1 MDMTTIYPFESPG
14 GWHLIGRTPLWM
26 FDQRRE
32 QPVFLAPGDSL
43 SFQRIDR
50 KTYDR
55 IAREVE
61 AGSFDWSTL
70 GEEQMTAALR
80 VVRAGLFDTLQDL
93 GRMGFMALGMP
104 TAGAMDRIG
113 LTLANALAG
122 NPASSAGLEIGVM
135 GPDLLVEADSV
146 RVALVGP
153 LSPSLIE
160 GPDAPPKPLESDR
173 SHLLKRGQILRVGM
187 IEGSS
192 TAYLTVAGGFALPPF
207 MGSLSTYSR
216 AGIGGF
222 EGRKLAAGDAL
233 PLARETAPGGDERKL
248 GQAFDYGS
256 GPIRIVWGPQED
268 YFSEAGRRTFV
279 EAEYRVSKEADRMG
293 IRFEGPVIKH
303 AVAVDKGGADIIS
316 DGIGPGAIQV
326 PGAGLPIVLLADRQT
341 VGGYPKIATVA
352 SVDLPRLGRLLP
364 GQAVHFAAVTVEE
377 AEKLRRDQEARL
389 QRAIAGF
396 VVARPA
402 GGIDLVKL
410 YEENLID
417 GVVYDRLSD

>member
-1 MDMTTIYPFESPG
+1 
-14 GWHLIGRTPLWM
+14 
-26 FDQRRE
+26 
-32 QPVFLAPGDSL
+32 
-43 SFQRIDR
+43 
-50 KTYDR
+50 
-55 IAREVE
+55 
-61 AGSFDWSTL
+61 
-70 GEEQMTAALR
+70 MTAALK
-80 VVRAGLFDTLQDL
+80 VVRAGLFDTLQDQ
-93 GRMGFMALGMP
+93 GRTGFMALGMP

-122 NPASSAGLEIGVM
+122 NPASAAGLEIGVM
-135 GPDLLVEADSV
+135 GPDLMVEADSV

-153 LSPSLIE
+153 LSPSLLE
-160 GPDAPPKPLESDR
+160 GPDAAPKPLESDR

-192 TAYLTVAGGFALPPF
+192 TAYLTVAGGFALPVF

-233 PLARETAPGGDERKL
+233 PLAREAAPGGDERKL
-248 GQAFDYGS
+248 GHAFDYGS

-293 IRFEGPVIKH
+293 IRFEGPVIEH

-316 DGIGPGAIQV
+316 DGIAPGAIQV

-389 QRAIAGF
+389 QRAIAGL

-417 GVVYDRLSD
+417 GVIYDRASD